1 MFCCKTVVIWM
12 DTWLIWESKV
22 FWEVGDKKEDVAGK
36 LPTNIRLSVEV
47 FDHPHQPAVNCHAHD
62 SWACGGVLC
71 HWEYSEMLGNDQP
84 AGVCD
89 GGGGDQSSSD

>member
-12 DTWLIWESKV
+12 DTWLIRESKV
-22 FWEVGDKKEDVAGK
+22 FWELGEKKENMAGK
-36 LPTNIRLSVEV
+36 LPTITRLSVED
-47 FDHPHQPAVNCHAHD
+47 FNHPHQPDDNCYAHD
-62 SWACGGVLC
+62 SWTCGGVLC
-71 HWEYSEMLGNDQP
+71 YREYSEMLGNYQP